1 MTKSDAQKV
10 MNKWQAEIEEEN
22 RLKEEHQKIVSD
34 QHKVIDALKNA
45 PHTEEKYGN
54 EESIESAMGMYD
66 KELIEKI
73 SNTERAVQKK
83 LEGMKGDTGSKSSLY
98 NGL

>member
-1 MTKSDAQKV
+1 
-10 MNKWQAEIEEEN
+10 
-22 RLKEEHQKIVSD
+22 
-34 QHKVIDALKNA
+34 
-45 PHTEEKYGN
+45 
-54 EESIESAMGMYD
+54 MGMYD

>member
-34 QHKVIDALKNA
+34 QHKVIDVIQRINRKN
-45 PHTEEKYGN
+45 T
-54 EESIESAMGMYD
+54 
-66 KELIEKI
+66 
-73 SNTERAVQKK
+73 
-83 LEGMKGDTGSKSSLY
+83 
-98 NGL
+98 